1 MWKSILES
9 ARVTWKVWKYVEVVV
24 VEWIGM
30 W

>member
-1 MWKSILES
+1 MWKNILES
-9 ARVTWKVWKYVEVVV
+9 ARGTWEVWKYVEVVV